1 MARHGGTRRRSHRQ
15 SPGQSHRPV
24 RLTEAQ
30 AQQRIVV
37 FESKKKLGAWRR
49 LVGVLRKLFL
59 WRRKPVSPKHR
70 PDERRPAGRMSDEAW
85 IAKCKSRAERK
96 ARREHLQHV
105 RRKNGK
111 W

>member
-24 RLTEAQ
+24 RLTQQQ
-30 AQQRIVV
+30 AEQRIAA
-37 FESKKKLGAWRR
+37 FEPARNEGR
-49 LVGVLRKLFL
+49 LQRMLQWVRKLFQ
-59 WRRKPVSPKHR
+59 WGKPVSPKHR
-70 PDERRPAGRMSDEAW
+70 PDGRRPAGRMSDEAW

-105 RRKNGK
+105 RRKHGK

>member
-1 MARHGGTRRRSHRQ
+1 MGRQGGTRRRSFRQ

-30 AQQRIVV
+30 AQQRIDRLIP
-37 FESKKKLGAWRR
+37 EQKPGAVRR
-49 LVGVLRKLFL
+49 LVNWFRKLAW
-59 WRRKPVSPKHR
+59 WRYHR
-70 PDERRPAGRMSDEAW
+70 DPTPRPAGRDPKDRLTDAQW

-96 ARREHLQHV
+96 QRREHLQHV